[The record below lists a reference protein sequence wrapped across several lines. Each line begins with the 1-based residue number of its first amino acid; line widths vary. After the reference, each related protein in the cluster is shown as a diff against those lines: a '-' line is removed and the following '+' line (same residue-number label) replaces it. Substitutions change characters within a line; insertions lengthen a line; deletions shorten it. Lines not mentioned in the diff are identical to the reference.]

1 LRHPVFIIIAIA
13 LLVISLLVFTGTPYV
28 TKGFV
33 SVKNA
38 FGVIAGPVLKGVTTV
53 TGGVGRVFDT
63 YFNLVR
69 TKKENTELRKKV
81 ENLQIA
87 NQQMTEIQKE
97 NQRLR
102 GLFTFSQRTPSAYL
116 AARVIGEDLKNWY
129 KCVIIDKGKNFGLRE
144 RMTVVTGEGLV
155 GQVVEAH
162 QWHSKV
168 MVINDTNSAVDVYIE
183 GKNTR
188 GILEGTGQAACRLK
202 YVRKT
207 DQPESGDKLI
217 TSGKDGVYPKG
228 IPVGLVTTV
237 TVGKAGIFAD
247 IDVMLF
253 NDYKKLDEVLVLKK
267 P

>member
-1 LRHPVFIIIAIA
+1 LRHPVLIIIAIA
-13 LLVISLLVFTGTPYV
+13 LLVVSLLVFTGVPYV

-33 SVKNA
+33 SVKNV
-38 FGVIAGPVLKGVTTV
+38 FGIAAGPVLKGITVVT
-53 TGGVGRVFDT
+53 VGAGNVFDT

-69 TKKENTELRKKV
+69 TKKENLELRKKV
-81 ENLQIA
+81 ENLQLE
-87 NQQMTEIQKE
+87 NQQMAEMQKE
-97 NQRLR
+97 NLRLR
-102 GLFTFSQRTPSAYL
+102 TLLAFSQRTPGAYV

-129 KCVIIDKGKNFGLRE
+129 KCIIIDKGKNLGIRE
-144 RMTVVTGEGLV
+144 RMTVLTGEGLV
-155 GQVVEAH
+155 GQVVEVH
-162 QWHSKV
+162 PWHSKV
-168 MVINDTNSAVDVYIE
+168 MVINDTNSAVDVYVD

-207 DQPESGDKLI
+207 DQPENGDKLI
-217 TSGKDGVYPKG
+217 TSGKDGIYPKG
-228 IPVGLVTTV
+228 IPVGLVTMV

>member
-1 LRHPVFIIIAIA
+1 LRHPVLIIVAVA
-13 LLVISLLVFTGTPYV
+13 LLVASLLVFTGTPYV
-28 TKGFV
+28 TRGFV
-33 SVKNA
+33 AVKNVFA
-38 FGVIAGPVLKGVTTV
+38 VAAGPVLKGVTFV
-53 TGGVGRVFDT
+53 TGGIGGTFDT

-69 TKKENTELRKKV
+69 AKKENTELRRKV
-81 ENLQIA
+81 ESLQME
-87 NQQMTEIQKE
+87 NQAMVETQKE

-102 GLFTFSQRTPSAYL
+102 ALLAFSQRTPGAYV

-129 KCVIIDKGKNFGLRE
+129 KCVIIDKGKNYGIRE
-144 RMTVVTGEGLV
+144 RMTVLTGEGLV

-168 MVINDTNSAVDVYIE
+168 MVINDTNSAVDVYVD

-188 GILEGTGQAACRLK
+188 GVLEGTGQSACRLK

-207 DQPESGDKLI
+207 DQPENGDKLM

-247 IDVMLF
+247 IDVMPF
-253 NDYKKLDEVLVLKK
+253 NDYKKLNEVLVLKK